1 MVLQA
6 RAKLNL
12 TLKILG
18 RRPDGY
24 HDIESVVQSVDLCDR
39 ITLRTCSP
47 VYAGRSGQEIDIKVT
62 CNDTSIPTGR
72 GNLAVEA
79 VLALANFVGL
89 RASAETDACP
99 PASVEM
105 EADPRASVEMDADPG
120 VSVETD
126 ACPRASV
133 EIEAD
138 PRASVEIDMEKRIPV
153 AAGLGG
159 GSADAAAVLIGLNHL
174 WRLGLGER
182 ELMAVGESLGAD
194 IPFCV
199 TGGTGVIRG
208 KGERIELLPTP
219 DDLWFVVV
227 TLPERVSTAQAYTTF
242 DQLTETTGAYD
253 AGSYDLAVDA
263 TDVTSGMVRALRAGE
278 VQDIAGRLTNDL
290 EYSAVSI
297 VPQIA
302 RAKEA
307 LLAAGAVGV
316 GMSGSGPTVFG
327 IADSREKAET
337 ICDTLRLT
345 SSGGALEQVSSY
357 DVPKLSS
364 SGGTPKQASSACAKE
379 QASSGGTFAIGAFKE
394 VFVCRAV
401 SQGVAYARV
410 PDAGAGH

>member
-1 MVLQA
+1 MTGNRGRQRIAGDSIIVGDMVLQA

-62 CNDTSIPTGR
+62 CNDASIPTGR

-79 VLALANFVGL
+79 ALALANFVGL
-89 RASAETDACP
+89 RASVESDAG
-99 PASVEM
+99 
-105 EADPRASVEMDADPG
+105 PRA
-120 VSVETD
+120 SVETD

-133 EIEAD
+133 EM
-138 PRASVEIDMEKRIPV
+138 DMEKRIPV

-174 WRLGLGER
+174 WKLGLGRR

-199 TGGTGVIRG
+199 TGGTGIIRG

-227 TLPERVSTAQAYTTF
+227 TLSDRISAAQAYTRF
-242 DQLTETTGAYD
+242 DQLTETAGAYD
-253 AGSYDLAVDA
+253 ADSCDTSVDVI
-263 TDVTSGMVRALRAGE
+263 DVTSRMVRAVRAGE
-278 VQDIAGRLTNDL
+278 VQDIANWLTNDL
-290 EYSAVSI
+290 ECPAVSI

-327 IADSREKAET
+327 IADSREKAEA
-337 ICDTLRLT
+337 ICDTLKST

-357 DVPKLSS
+357 DVPKLSL

-379 QASSGGTFAIGAFKE
+379 QVSSGGTFAIGAFKE
-394 VFVCRAV
+394 VFVCKAV

>member
-1 MVLQA
+1 
-6 RAKLNL
+6 
-12 TLKILG
+12 
-18 RRPDGY
+18 
-24 HDIESVVQSVDLCDR
+24 
-39 ITLRTCSP
+39 
-47 VYAGRSGQEIDIKVT
+47 
-62 CNDTSIPTGR
+62 
-72 GNLAVEA
+72 
-79 VLALANFVGL
+79 
-89 RASAETDACP
+89 
-99 PASVEM
+99 
-105 EADPRASVEMDADPG
+105 
-120 VSVETD
+120 
-126 ACPRASV
+126 
-133 EIEAD
+133 
-138 PRASVEIDMEKRIPV
+138 MEKRIPV

-410 PDAGAGH
+410 PDAGARH

>member
-105 EADPRASVEMDADPG
+105 EADPRASVE
-120 VSVETD
+120 
-126 ACPRASV
+126 
-133 EIEAD
+133 
-138 PRASVEIDMEKRIPV
+138 IDMVNRIPV

-327 IADSREKAET
+327 IADSREKAEA

-410 PDAGAGH
+410 PDAGARH

>member
-24 HDIESVVQSVDLCDR
+24 HDIESVVQSIDLCDR
-39 ITLRTCSP
+39 ITLRTYSP
-47 VYAGRSGQEIDIKVT
+47 VCVGRSGEEIDIKVT

-89 RASAETDACP
+89 RAS
-99 PASVEM
+99 
-105 EADPRASVEMDADPG
+105 
-120 VSVETD
+120 
-126 ACPRASV
+126 
-133 EIEAD
+133 
-138 PRASVEIDMEKRIPV
+138 VEIDMEKRIPV

-174 WRLGLGER
+174 WKLGLGKR

-199 TGGTGVIRG
+199 TGGTGIIRG

-227 TLPERVSTAQAYTTF
+227 ALPERVSTAQAYTRF
-242 DQLTETTGAYD
+242 DQLADTTGAYD
-253 AGSYDLAVDA
+253 AGSYDTAFDV
-263 TDVTSGMVRALRAGE
+263 TDVASGMVRAFRAGKA
-278 VQDIAGRLTNDL
+278 QDIAGKLTNDL
-290 EYSAVSI
+290 ECAAMSI

-307 LLAAGAVGV
+307 LLAAGAIGT

-327 IADSREKAET
+327 IADSKEKAEA
-337 ICDTLRLT
+337 ICSTLKL
-345 SSGGALEQVSSY
+345 SSYGVALEPVSSY
-357 DVPKLSS
+357 DAPKLSS
-364 SGGTPKQASSACAKE
+364 SGGTPKQVSSCCARE
-379 QASSGGTFAIGAFKE
+379 QASSALAQGQASPGSTFAGGAFKD

-401 SQGVAYARV
+401 PQGVAYARV
-410 PDAGAGH
+410 PA